1 MLENRDYGYLPN
13 VGLHF
18 TLFLKYMLI
27 ITLKLCKLN
36 GKRVISILD
45 IKNDYLGRM
54 IKSLKWEIL
63 FDWREEKTFYERSYL
78 NN

>member
-1 MLENRDYGYLPN
+1 MTNNCLLENRDYDYLPN
-13 VGLHF
+13 VRLHF

-45 IKNDYLGRM
+45 IKNNYLGRM
-54 IKSLKWEIL
+54 IKSLK
-63 FDWREEKTFYERSYL
+63 
-78 NN
+78 